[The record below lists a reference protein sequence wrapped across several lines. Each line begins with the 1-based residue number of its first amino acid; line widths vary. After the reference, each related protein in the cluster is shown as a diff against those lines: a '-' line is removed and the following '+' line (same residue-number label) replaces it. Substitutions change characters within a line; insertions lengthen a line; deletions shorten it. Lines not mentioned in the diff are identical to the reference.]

1 MLPPRIHASPP
12 RLVAGIKAATRSI
25 HLASGHMRSREV
37 AEALVATCLAA
48 AGVRDRYYAY
58 RWDFTYAASFEPNFE
73 SMGKA
78 GKDEESSPR

>member
-1 MLPPRIHASPP
+1 
-12 RLVAGIKAATRSI
+12 
-25 HLASGHMRSREV
+25 MRSREV